1 VPDQALK
8 NRPIIRSRAQLIQNG
23 GTDSNQSARRS
34 ALDALEGALRAVDPY
49 GCLLAK
55 VRVRNGQIRSGECS
69 VPLANVNRILIL
81 AVGKA
86 AVPMMTAMTLL
97 LRNFRVNGILVAPKD
112 QYIPPFGDS
121 IEVFRSGHPV
131 PDLNGLAASREA
143 KRAVGMLGDNDLLI
157 CLISGGASA
166 MLPALAKGISLQDK
180 KKVTEELVKSRATI
194 HEINTVR
201 RHLSSLKGGQ
211 LVRLSRAPRIL
222 SLIVS
227 DVPGNIL
234 PDIASGLTV
243 EDPTTFRDAAEI
255 LQKHGLWSRVPK
267 SVVSHLMLGAR
278 GRLPETPKPGDPTF
292 KRVSNIIIADN
303 RAACVAA
310 KRVLTAKHI
319 PTTILTSSAETEAR
333 SMGKLL
339 AAIATATKLHN
350 DPINKTGAII
360 IGGETTVEVK
370 GSGLGGR
377 SQETALSAVEGIAG
391 LDGTVIAALGTDGID
406 GNSVAAGALVDG
418 RTAQRAKRKRV
429 DPKSFLT
436 RNDSFRFFRRLNDN
450 LITGRTGTNVG
461 DLYLLLCKP

>member
-8 NRPIIRSRAQLIQNG
+8 NRPIIRARAQLIQNG
-23 GTDSNQSARRS
+23 GTDSNQSARRF
-34 ALDALEGALRAVDPY
+34 ALDALEGALTAVDPY

-131 PDLNGLAASREA
+131 PDLDGLAASQETERT
-143 KRAVGMLGDNDLLI
+143 VGMMGKDDLLI
-157 CLISGGASA
+157 CLVSGGASA
-166 MLPALAKGISLQDK
+166 MLPAPAKGITLQDK
-180 KKVTEELVKSRATI
+180 KRVTDELVKSRATI

-201 RHLSSLKGGQ
+201 RHISSLKGGQ
-211 LVRLSRAPRIL
+211 LVRLSRASKIL
-222 SLIVS
+222 SLIIS

-243 EDPTTFRDAAEI
+243 EDPTTFKDAMEV
-255 LQKHGLWSRVPK
+255 LQEHDLWSRVPR
-267 SVVSHLMLGAR
+267 SVVSHLMIGAR
-278 GRLPETPKPGDPTF
+278 GGIPETPKPGDPIF

-303 RAACVAA
+303 RAACIAA
-310 KRVLTAKHI
+310 KRLLATNKI
-319 PTTILTSSAETEAR
+319 PTKILTSSAETEAR

-339 AAIATATKLHN
+339 AAIATASKLHN

-377 SQETALSAVEGIAG
+377 SQETVLSAVEGIAG
-391 LDGTVIAALGTDGID
+391 LNGTVIAALGTDGID
-406 GNSVAAGALVDG
+406 GNSVAAGALIDG

-461 DLYLLLCKP
+461 DLYLLLCNP